1 MHNKLLQSGI
11 QYDQEA
17 EVSQFLTGLDE
28 KRHPT
33 IGLSSLD
40 FQDLRHL
47 GIPSSYTLENVITHL
62 RSQEGKRLQNAIVRG
77 RSTQHESGD
86 EPETVLT
93 STSQRFS
100 GQKRK
105 KPESKDRSIRCSWCL
120 YSGHK
125 EKECRKKAKGE
136 PHKLPNSRAG
146 TSSAAR
152 MGPPCS
158 RASGLCG
165 IATRKAT
172 CETTVRR
179 ERGTWMLLM

>member
-1 MHNKLLQSGI
+1 MHNKLLQSDI
-11 QYDQEA
+11 HYDLEA
-17 EVSQFLTGLDE
+17 EISQFLAGLDE

-62 RSQEGKRLQNAIVRG
+62 RSQEGKRLQNAIVIG
-77 RSTQHESGD
+77 RSTQQESGD

-105 KPESKDRSIRCSWCL
+105 KPESKDRSIRCS
-120 YSGHK
+120 
-125 EKECRKKAKGE
+125 
-136 PHKLPNSRAG
+136 
-146 TSSAAR
+146 
-152 MGPPCS
+152 
-158 RASGLCG
+158 
-165 IATRKAT
+165 
-172 CETTVRR
+172 
-179 ERGTWMLLM
+179 